1 MARLDKGLLGG
12 YTGKLGTTVGSSWK
26 GINVVRTYQ
35 PNVANPN
42 SQEQQDQRSAFKQI
56 SQIASLLL
64 GPIVKP
70 FWDNKATRMSGYNA
84 FIKANLLGA
93 VKNGKIDPE
102 KFILSQGR
110 IGYEKVYISKIY
122 SNEIDFTWNSTI
134 PAFGAG
140 TDTLSYVAYT
150 SEMEI
155 IDFGVNVAL
164 REKKGAEINL
174 PTDFES
180 IEYFVFS
187 WRSADG
193 KYLSD
198 SQVEIP
204 EFDVTP

>member
-42 SQEQQDQRSAFKQI
+42 SQAQQDQRSAFKQI
-56 SQIASLLL
+56 SQVASLLL
-64 GPIVKP
+64 GPIIKP
-70 FWDNKATRMSGYNA
+70 FWDSKATKMSGYNA
-84 FIKANLLGA
+84 FIQANLLGA

-110 IGYEKVYISKIY
+110 IGFSKVFLPTIY
-122 SNEIDFTWNSTI
+122 SNDITLTWTNVM
-134 PAFGAG
+134 PAFAAN
-140 TDTLSYVAYT
+140 TDTVSYVAYT
-150 SEMEI
+150 AEMEI
-155 IDFGVNVAL
+155 LDFGVNVAL
-164 REKKGAEINL
+164 REDQGVDITL
-174 PTDFES
+174 PTDFER

-198 SQVEIP
+198 SQVQIP
-204 EFDVTP
+204 KFDVTP

>member
-42 SQEQQDQRSAFKQI
+42 SQGQQDQRSAFKQI
-56 SQIASLLL
+56 SKIASLLL

-70 FWDNKATRMSGYNA
+70 FWDSKATKMSGYNA
-84 FIKANLLGA
+84 FIQANLLGA

-110 IGYEKVYISKIY
+110 IGFHKVIVSSIE
-122 SNEIDFTWNSTI
+122 SNEIFFTWQKVM
-134 PAFGAG
+134 PAFGAN

-164 REKKGAEINL
+164 RQDEDVDIVL
-174 PTDFES
+174 PTDFER

-198 SQVEIP
+198 SQVVIP
-204 EFDVTP
+204 VVNVTP

>member
-42 SQEQQDQRSAFKQI
+42 SQGQQDQRNAFKQI
-56 SQIASLLL
+56 SQVASLLL

-70 FWDNKATRMSGYNA
+70 FWDSKATKMSGYNA
-84 FIKANLLGA
+84 FIQANLLGA

-110 IGYEKVYISKIY
+110 IGFSKVYVSKIY
-122 SNEIDFTWNSTI
+122 SNEIEFTWRNVI
-134 PAFGAG
+134 PAFGAS

-150 SEMEI
+150 AEMEI

-164 REKKGAEINL
+164 RENQGVDIFL
-174 PTDFES
+174 PTDFQR
-180 IEYFVFS
+180 IEYFVFT

-193 KYLSD
+193 KYLSE
-198 SQVEIP
+198 SQIEIP
-204 EFDVTP
+204 EFDVNP

>member
-42 SQEQQDQRSAFKQI
+42 SQGQQDQRNAFKQI
-56 SQIASLLL
+56 SQVASLLL

-84 FIKANLLGA
+84 FIQANLLGA

-110 IGYEKVYISKIY
+110 IGYHKVNLRTLS
-122 SNEIDFTWNSTI
+122 SSDMALDWVSLM
-134 PAFGAG
+134 PAFGAN

-164 REKKGAEINL
+164 RESGGAYITL
-174 PTDFES
+174 PTDFER
-180 IEYFVFS
+180 IEYFVFT

-198 SQVEIP
+198 SQIEIP
-204 EFDVTP
+204 EFDVNP

>member
-42 SQEQQDQRSAFKQI
+42 SQGQQDQRSAFKQI
-56 SQIASLLL
+56 SQVASLLL

-70 FWDNKATRMSGYNA
+70 FWDSIATKMSGYNA
-84 FIKANLLGA
+84 FIQANLLGA

-110 IGYEKVYISKIY
+110 IGFHRVMVQAIT
-122 SNEIDFTWNSTI
+122 SNEIYFTWNEVM
-134 PAFGAG
+134 PAFGAN

-164 REKKGAEINL
+164 REDEDVDIVLPSDFKK
-174 PTDFES
+174 
-180 IEYFVFS
+180 IEYFVFT

-198 SQVEIP
+198 SQVVIAENDFIP
-204 EFDVTP
+204 

>member
-42 SQEQQDQRSAFKQI
+42 SQGQQDQRNAFKQI
-56 SQIASLLL
+56 SQVASLLL

-70 FWDNKATRMSGYNA
+70 FWDSKATKMSGYNA
-84 FIKANLLGA
+84 FIQANLLGA

-110 IGYEKVYISKIY
+110 IGFTKVYTYEIGSK
-122 SNEIDFTWNSTI
+122 ETQFTWNTAL
-134 PAFGAG
+134 PAFGAS

-164 REKKGAEINL
+164 RENQGADIIL
-174 PTDFES
+174 PTDFER

-198 SQVEIP
+198 SQIAIP